1 MLPESDKKLKMPKPK
16 LNRSALRLNKP
27 SKIEFASKRR
37 ELGLRKKK
45 LAVKRNVSK
54 PKESPKKNDFTK
66 RQNLKESLTSKRWKE
81 SVSRKKPSELKRNVL
96 HMKKR

>member
-1 MLPESDKKLKMPKPK
+1 M
-16 LNRSALRLNKP
+16 RLNKP

-37 ELGLRKKK
+37 ELDLRKKK

-66 RQNLKESLTSKRWKE
+66 RQSLKESPTSKRWKE